1 MNYIEVAFSFE
12 PAIPE
17 NREIIAA
24 LLSEADFESFSDTKN
39 GINGYIPESLFSEEK
54 MKTVLAPLYHSFENL
69 DYFTTAIPDQNWN
82 QEWEKNF
89 EPIKIDNQ
97 CYIRAPFHS
106 KDSHFAYEIIIEPK
120 MSFGTG
126 HHATTVL
133 MIKMILSLDLQGKR
147 ILDMGCGTG
156 VLGILASMK
165 KASWVIGI
173 DVDSWAYQNSLENAQ
188 RNKISNLEIKIGNAT
203 LLKQESFDV
212 ILANI
217 NRNILLQ
224 DMELYADTLKIG
236 SQLIMSGFY
245 LNDLT
250 IIKEKAKQLGL
261 TYQNHFENEQWVAV
275 RFSKNT

>member
-1 MNYIEVAFSFE
+1 MTYIEVAFSFE

-24 LLSEADFESFSDTKN
+24 MLSEADFESFSDTKT
-39 GINGYIPESLFSEEK
+39 GINGYIQETKFSEKK
-54 MKTVLAPLYHSFENL
+54 MKDAIKPLFHSFENL
-69 DYFTTAIPDQNWN
+69 NYLITTIPDQNWN
-82 QEWEKNF
+82 EQWEKNF
-89 EPIKIDNQ
+89 EPIKIGNQ
-97 CYIRAPFHS
+97 CHIRAPFHS
-106 KDSHFAYEIIIEPK
+106 KDPNFEYDILIEPK

-147 ILDMGCGTG
+147 VLDMGCGTG

-165 KASWVIGI
+165 KADWVIGI
-173 DVDSWAYQNSLENAQ
+173 DVDSWAYENSIENAQ
-188 RNKISNLEIKIGNAT
+188 RNKISNFEIKMGDAS
-203 LLKQESFDV
+203 LLEQESFDV

-224 DMELYADTLKIG
+224 DMELYLKTMKIG
-236 SQLIMSGFY
+236 SQLVMSGFY

-250 IIKEKAKQLGL
+250 IISEKANQLGL
-261 TYQNHFENEQWVAV
+261 KYQNHIENEQWVAV
-275 RFSKNT
+275 RFSKIN

>member
-24 LLSEADFESFSDTKN
+24 LLSEVDFESFSDTKN
-39 GINGYIPESLFSEEK
+39 GVNGYIQESIFSEET
-54 MKTVLAPLYHSFENL
+54 MKAVLVPLYHSFENL
-69 DYFTTAIPDQNWN
+69 EYLITAIPDQNWN
-82 QEWEKNF
+82 EQWEKNF

-106 KDSHFAYEIIIEPK
+106 KDSHFAYEKIIEPK

-147 ILDMGCGTG
+147 VLDMGCGTG

-165 KASWVIGI
+165 KAYWVIGI
-173 DVDSWAYQNSLENAQ
+173 DVDSWAYENSLENAQ
-188 RNKISNLEIKIGNAT
+188 RNKISNFEIKIGNAS
-203 LLKQESFDV
+203 LLEQETFDV

-224 DMELYADTLKIG
+224 DMELYVNTMKIG
-236 SQLIMSGFY
+236 SQLVMSGFY

-250 IIKEKAKQLGL
+250 IITEKAKQLGL
-261 TYQNHFENEQWVAV
+261 TYQNHIENEQWVAV